1 MKWVIFSAIIVLS
14 LCSQYVPIPTY
25 KHGLSIG
32 NRSSNLEI
40 HAFYDLLCKEENN
53 LGSDSKVVDQVL
65 ENVVNVI
72 GLDGFKLTYV
82 FVPLPYH
89 LYSFKIHQCYLILM

>member
-1 MKWVIFSAIIVLS
+1 MLFMIY
-14 LCSQYVPIPTY
+14 YV
-25 KHGLSIG
+25 K
-32 NRSSNLEI
+32 
-40 HAFYDLLCKEENN
+40 KKNN
-53 LGSDSKVVDQVL
+53 IGSDSKEVDQVL

-89 LYSFKIHQCYLILM
+89 LYSFKIHQCYLILI